1 MVFYSTV
8 VIFTSGP
15 KQGGKDSNKLIMLQH
30 SIHHIQSY
38 TYSQLRWG
46 SGYLYTYMVVS
57 NMTFMFHNKKGMS
70 FFPTDF
76 HSIIFQRGRS
86 TTNQLWYSYGI
97 VLHVKCVQHVV
108 NFPCGSSW
116 SAPWGAPMMVILKG
130 WLTESAKTV
139 EKTTL
144 LRVAVDVIAT
154 GWRCC
159 FFSGFCVMFFHI

>member
-76 HSIIFQRGRS
+76 HSIIFQRGGS
-86 TTNQLWYSYGI
+86 TTNQYTWCYFFLHPFHHSNDGGSFGFPAPKGDFFGPTGPLWLI
-97 VLHVKCVQHVV
+97 
-108 NFPCGSSW
+108 PSSP
-116 SAPWGAPMMVILKG
+116 SAGLQFMPS
-130 WLTESAKTV
+130 WLLNRRSWHSWQLDSLE
-139 EKTTL
+139 
-144 LRVAVDVIAT
+144 VD
-154 GWRCC
+154 
-159 FFSGFCVMFFHI
+159 